1 MNYQNELKT
10 LFRELEEKLQHSQS
24 ELEKSQLTCIR
35 LKNENKELVTENEV
49 SAISIKRF
57 MDSIEK
63 LETAMNTLKIE
74 NLKYREQIAQLLKLT
89 GN

>member
-35 LKNENKELVTENEV
+35 LKNENKELVTENEA

-63 LETAMNTLKIE
+63 LESAMNTLKTE
-74 NLKYREQIAQLLKLT
+74 NLKYRKQIAELLRLT

>member
-35 LKNENKELVTENEV
+35 LKNENKELVTENEASV
-49 SAISIKRF
+49 ISIKRF

-63 LETAMNTLKIE
+63 LETAMNTLKTE
-74 NLKYREQIAQLLKLT
+74 NLKYRKQIAELLRLT